1 MSAVCI
7 RLITTRRSNKMYG
20 FLGVALAVVTGVA
33 VALGLLWASGVIK

>member
-1 MSAVCI
+1 MSAVWY
-7 RLITTRRSNKMYG
+7 RLIARRRRNKMYG